1 MFIKKIS
8 MYLLIVTMFT
18 SSFSLANI
26 DSYLKDLDLES
37 TRVILRALNNKFKV
51 DWSLVKSNH
60 PKRREETQKILNFLT
75 FILDERLKKI
85 GSLSAAQR
93 EKFSNSRFNKL
104 LNDWYLR
111 KANTC
116 NETKKGQLRGE
127 CENSYSGDLYTYQW
141 LGSLP
146 NESTDPITADFVMV
160 GEDSCEVYFPPKPR
174 QGLFPPELRDGPED
188 IISPPPVTSPMPVI
202 RSSRM
207 SLGLLKGP
215 LKSKHGP
222 SPVVNSLPEV
232 GSSSISL
239 RRPSELSKKSLKSK
253 RKLSKPIVNSLP
265 EVGTSSISVRRPSK
279 LSKKS
284 LKSTRRSSKP
294 MVSSST
300 STHTEEDSEKL
311 RLQQE
316 VQNREELLLNLDEE
330 GAKIALQAILNNYL
344 IPEKFSSNNQSNKN
358 RYQHVHNYL
367 NCILQNKMIKAK
379 YKKDNPSRT
388 DAESVEFASYW
399 YEQKRLEYEG
409 RLEIIWEL
417 FKQVNQPQ
425 VN

>member
-1 MFIKKIS
+1 MYHRVIKKFS
-8 MYLLIVTMFT
+8 MCLLILTVFT
-18 SSFSLANI
+18 SSFSLANV
-26 DSYLKDLDLES
+26 DSYLKDLDLEGA
-37 TRVILRALNNKFKV
+37 RVILRALNNKFKV

-60 PKRREETQKILNFLT
+60 PKRREEMQKILNFLT

-85 GSLSAAQR
+85 ESLPAIQR
-93 EKFSNSRFNKL
+93 EKFGDPRFNKL

-111 KANTC
+111 KVNTC
-116 NETKKGQLRGE
+116 NDTKKGQLRGE
-127 CENSYSGDLYTYQW
+127 CENSHSDDLYTYQW

-174 QGLFPPELRDGPED
+174 QGLFPPELRGSED
-188 IISPPPVTSPMPVI
+188 IISPLPVTSPMPVI

-215 LKSKHGP
+215 LKSEH
-222 SPVVNSLPEV
+222 SCSRPVVSSLPEV
-232 GSSSISL
+232 GSSSMSL
-239 RRPSELSKKSLKSK
+239 RRPPELSKKSLKSK
-253 RKLSKPIVNSLP
+253 RKPSKPI
-265 EVGTSSISVRRPSK
+265 
-279 LSKKS
+279 
-284 LKSTRRSSKP
+284 
-294 MVSSST
+294 VSSST

-344 IPEKFSSNNQSNKN
+344 ISIEKFCFNNESDKDNKDNKN

-388 DAESVEFASYW
+388 DAESVEFTNYW
-399 YEQKRLEYEG
+399 YEQKRLGYEG
-409 RLEIIWEL
+409 RLEIIWGL
-417 FKQVNQPQ
+417 FQEVIQSQVN
-425 VN
+425 